1 MDQQTSQM
9 AGTEDD
15 KIFGMTKAKWQEF
28 QFLAGQLGVIDNK
41 AKSIL
46 QINAILIAIT
56 SIASFL
62 GTDFDYNIKVLSAIA
77 AAFVLISTAVCT
89 KTVWIKWS
97 TGQNL
102 NGQPSITNLIMVR
115 NEKTRWLHMSLVLLL
130 IALVFFLLL
139 IVYKT
144 FS

>member
-115 NEKTRWLHMSLVLLL
+115 NEKTRWLHMSLILLL

>member
-1 MDQQTSQM
+1 M
-9 AGTEDD
+9 AGTDDD
-15 KIFGMTKAKWQEF
+15 KIFGMTKTKWEEF
-28 QFLAGQLGVIDNK
+28 QFYASQLGVIDNK

-62 GTDFDYNIKVLSAIA
+62 GTEFNFNIKVLSAIA

-89 KTVWIKWS
+89 RTVWIKWS
-97 TGQNL
+97 TGENL
-102 NGQPSITNLIMVR
+102 ADQPSIANLIIVR
-115 NEKTRWLHMSLVLLL
+115 NEKTRWLHTSLVLLL
-130 IALVFFLLL
+130 TALVFFLLL

-144 FS
+144 IS

>member
-1 MDQQTSQM
+1 M

-15 KIFGMTKAKWQEF
+15 KIFGMTRTKWQEF
-28 QFLAGQLGVIDNK
+28 QFFAGQLGVIDNK

-62 GTDFDYNIKVLSAIA
+62 GTEFDYNVKVLSAIA

-89 KTVWIKWS
+89 RTVWIKWS
-97 TGQNL
+97 TGENL
-102 NGQPSITNLIMVR
+102 ADRPSIENLIMIR
-115 NEKTRWLHMSLVLLL
+115 NEKTRWLHTSLVLLL

-144 FS
+144 IS

>member
-1 MDQQTSQM
+1 M
-9 AGTEDD
+9 AGSDDD
-15 KIFGMTKAKWQEF
+15 KIFGMTKTKWEEF
-28 QFLAGQLGVIDNK
+28 QFYSSQLGVIDNK

-46 QINAILIAIT
+46 QINSILIAIT

-62 GTDFDYNIKVLSAIA
+62 GAELDFNVKVLSAIA

-89 KTVWIKWS
+89 RTVWIKWS
-97 TGQNL
+97 TGENL
-102 NGQPSITNLIMVR
+102 ANHPSIENLIMIR
-115 NEKTRWLHMSLVLLL
+115 NEKTRWLHISLVLLL

-144 FS
+144 IS